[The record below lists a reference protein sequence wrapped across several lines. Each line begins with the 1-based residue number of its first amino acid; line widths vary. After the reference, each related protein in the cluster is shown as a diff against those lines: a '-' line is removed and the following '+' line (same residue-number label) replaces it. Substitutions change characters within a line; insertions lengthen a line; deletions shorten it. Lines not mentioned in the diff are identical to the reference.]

1 MNILR
6 LIGGV
11 VELNKKTTTNLAE
24 EWWWFLKRVFVVAV
38 VTMELALLDGG
49 NGIWDD
55 LAPAILRRRGW
66 YL

>member
-1 MNILR
+1 
-6 LIGGV
+6 
-11 VELNKKTTTNLAE
+11 
-24 EWWWFLKRVFVVAV
+24 V
-38 VTMELALLDGG
+38 VTMELALLEGA